1 MTATVQVDAKVDA
14 LNERLFNHGSG
25 VVPSLTERIESVEK
39 AADDETWWDRKKDF
53 VFISMLPLMAVVHA
67 AARKLGLDI

>member
-39 AADDETWWDRKKDF
+39 AADDETWWDPSIEF
-53 VFISMLPLMAVVHA
+53 A
-67 AARKLGLDI
+67 